1 MTNIS
6 ILKEY
11 YARYLKEVRGNSDSS
26 VNHYLGALQTISKY
40 LIEKG
45 KIVNTIY
52 EIDNIG
58 TLEVIRE
65 YLFQQP
71 DFIDKNERGKRMYS
85 AGLNNYIRFAE
96 GTEFKEA
103 GDKKRFLDMEIPLGE
118 ELISSSIRWKRNG
131 IVKRQAIEIADNKC
145 EVDSKHITFLA
156 ETTMKPYME
165 GHHAVPMKEQRRFNV
180 SLDVYA
186 NIVCLCPTCHRLLHY
201 GELRKKKEVLEQ
213 IYIERDKRLQCSG
226 IVLTRDEF
234 IAIAK

>member
-11 YARYLKEVRGNSDSS
+11 YVRYLKEVRGNSDSS

-40 LIEKG
+40 LMEKG
-45 KIVNTIY
+45 KIESTIY
-52 EIDNIG
+52 EIDNID

-71 DFIDKNERGKRMYS
+71 DFIEKNERGKRMYS

-103 GDKKRFLDMEIPLGE
+103 GEKKQFLDIEIPLGE

-131 IVKRQAIEIADNKC
+131 IIKRQAIEIANNKC

-156 ETTMKPYME
+156 ESTMKPYME

-213 IYIERDKRLQCSG
+213 IYIERDKRLECSG